1 MVIATFGFSFASD
14 DKLFSAGAFYAISY
28 ISRLI
33 QGIADAQICV
43 ALFSITSI
51 SFNFTNEPAK
61 YLGIMQGS
69 LALGMLL
76 GPCISAAVYVPMH
89 YWGTF
94 LFYGC
99 TIFFFGLGA
108 ACLLP
113 NELNDKDDKEPET
126 RAEKL
131 AIHQE
136 MEDEQE

>member
-1 MVIATFGFSFASD
+1 M
-14 DKLFSAGAFYAISY
+14 
-28 ISRLI
+28 
-33 QGIADAQICV
+33 

-51 SFNFTNEPAK
+51 HFTDEPAK

-76 GPCISAAVYVPMH
+76 GPCISAAVFVPMH

-99 TIFFFGLGA
+99 TIFVFGMGA

-113 NELNDKDDKEPET
+113 NYLNDKDDKEP
-126 RAEKL
+126 
-131 AIHQE
+131 
-136 MEDEQE
+136 